1 MREPMEKNN
10 LIQGKPTHKKQ
21 ISTPIY
27 VLVFLVSLGIGG
39 FLMVHEHQAHIP
51 GGVLLLGGFLLI
63 CITMHLF
70 MHAGGH
76 EDSHGGKE
84 G

>member
-1 MREPMEKNN
+1 MSQDNPK
-10 LIQGKPTHKKQ
+10 HKKQ
-21 ISTPIY
+21 ISTPLY

-39 FLMVHEHQAHIP
+39 FLMIHEHQAHIP

-63 CITMHLF
+63 CITMHLL

-76 EDSHGGKE
+76 GRSHSDKGE
-84 G
+84 

>member
-1 MREPMEKNN
+1 M
-10 LIQGKPTHKKQ
+10 IQGKPAHKKQ
-21 ISTPIY
+21 IPTPIY

-39 FLMVHEHQAHIP
+39 FLMVLGHQAYIP

-76 EDSHGGKE
+76 EESHSNKGG
-84 G
+84 

>member
-1 MREPMEKNN
+1 MLKENIMN
-10 LIQGKPTHKKQ
+10 QGKPKREKHL
-21 ISTPIY
+21 STPVY

-51 GGVLLLGGFLLI
+51 GGVLLLGGFLLV

-76 EDSHGGKE
+76 GHSHSDKGE
-84 G
+84 

>member
-1 MREPMEKNN
+1 MIQEKS
-10 LIQGKPTHKKQ
+10 PYKKK
-21 ISTPIY
+21 IPTPIY

-63 CITMHLF
+63 CITMYLF

-76 EDSHGGKE
+76 EDSHSDKGG
-84 G
+84 